1 MTIQQDRQKHSI
13 RHQHRRKIEPEGENR
28 PRYPAKSIDNP
39 KQVVRQP
46 FHPNLQPAIPRNPF
60 RQKHVDQ
67 TCRYQQSRKK
77 RKRQVRQQKD
87 SRKLPEIIQTKKVVP
102 ACADRV
108 TVTHPHGVLKN
119 GLCTF
124 INACNRGWK

>member
-28 PRYPAKSIDNP
+28 PRYLAKSIDNP

-46 FHPNLQPAIPRNPF
+46 FHPNLQPAIPRNPL

-87 SRKLPEIIQTKKVVP
+87 SRKLPEIIQT
-102 ACADRV
+102 
-108 TVTHPHGVLKN
+108 
-119 GLCTF
+119 
-124 INACNRGWK
+124 